1 MLLNWKP
8 FKALVINWNAQHV
21 NGITPFHFIGQEI
34 FLRNLFMWLCAWQYS
49 ARFSL
54 NSATKTNYACALRFQ
69 NTKVEKGME
78 KSDGLVCDSVTWGHL
93 GWGMKSVRGS
103 VMGFCLEL
111 LLWIWIRFGPLCQP
125 PRRPS
130 WCSIIQKVFMD
141 THPFVHFHFGIDFA
155 HCIVMNFKTR
165 KKISVIFLKKVDTLS
180 GWSLEP
186 YMRRTLLFF
195 MRELWYMNTLC
206 G

>member
-1 MLLNWKP
+1 MLNMWMKWLFLILSDKKYF
-8 FKALVINWNAQHV
+8 FK
-21 NGITPFHFIGQEI
+21 I
-34 FLRNLFMWLCAWQYS
+34 FLWLCAWQYS

-78 KSDGLVCDSVTWGHL
+78 KSDGLVCDSVTWGHP

-155 HCIVMNFKTR
+155 HCIAMNFKTR